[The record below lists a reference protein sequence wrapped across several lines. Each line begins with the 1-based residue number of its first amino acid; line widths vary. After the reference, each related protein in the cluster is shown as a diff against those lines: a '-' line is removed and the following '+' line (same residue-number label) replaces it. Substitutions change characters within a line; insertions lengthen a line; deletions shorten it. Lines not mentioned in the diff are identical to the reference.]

1 MAGPTE
7 KKKAD
12 VKVVI
17 VGDATVGKTTFIRRY
32 MDGVFTENPG
42 QTVGACFFLKQWGN
56 SNVALWDTAGEERFS
71 GLSSFY
77 CRDAS
82 AAIIAYDVTRRSTFE
97 LLQERYI
104 PLLESAKED
113 CLLCV
118 TGMKSDLVNSNTRQ
132 VAQGEAKEFAYRLNA
147 SRFQEIK
154 RKDPSRKIPVPFFE
168 TSSKT
173 GVNVD
178 EVFEYIFTSILPR
191 TGENVPQK
199 KDTVDMSGDSERSK
213 EALKKKGCCN

>member
-1 MAGPTE
+1 MAAAVE

-12 VKVVI
+12 VKIVI

-32 MDGVFTENPG
+32 MDGVFTDNPG

-56 SNVALWDTAGEERFS
+56 CNIALWDTAGEERFS

-77 CRDAS
+77 CRNAS
-82 AAIIAYDVTRRSTFE
+82 AAIIAYDITRRSSFE

-113 CLLCV
+113 CLLCL
-118 TGMKSDLVNSNTRQ
+118 TGMKNDLVNSNTRQ
-132 VAQGEAKEFAYRLNA
+132 VAHGEAKEFACRLNA
-147 SRFQEIK
+147 SRFQEI
-154 RKDPSRKIPVPFFE
+154 RRNNPNQKIQAPFFE

-173 GVNVD
+173 GANVD
-178 EVFEYIFTSILPR
+178 QVFEYIFSSILPR
-191 TGENVPQK
+191 TGGNMAQK
-199 KDTVDMSGDSERSK
+199 KDTVDMSGDSGNSK
-213 EALKKKGCCN
+213 EQLKKKGCCN